1 MKLEQSFEVAA
12 PLDRVWAAL
21 IDVEKVAPCLPGA
34 EITGRNDDGTYNGSF
49 RVKIG
54 PTAAAYVGK
63 LEMENVD
70 EASHSATM
78 QAAGTDRRGQGGAK
92 ATIASSVK
100 EGAAGTSVVEVS
112 TEYSITGRLA
122 RFGRGGMIEEIG
134 NRLLTEF
141 ASALQ
146 AMLAGPGEYET
157 FVAMPAVGAA
167 DAATGG
173 AADAGGAGAKPKR
186 KPRKDL
192 AAAAEAVAA
201 ASQPVEPEPG
211 VEDLPDLAVEAAA
224 EEELSAIVPEAS
236 VESEPPRAEVPQPP
250 TEPELLPPAPE
261 PVPSEPAQP
270 EVVPPAPEVVP
281 PEPEVVP
288 PEPEPAPEP
297 PPPPPAPEPAPPP
310 PAPEPPSPPAGSR
323 AAANAGPRAATD
335 RRRGAARRPG
345 PGPHRHRGPHQEQ
358 PHPGGRAVG
367 GAAVRAPSP
376 PPAHLEPAA
385 ARERARDVDNEAVGA
400 LPDLGVDDAHDL
412 DVGAPES
419 VVLAAIALK
428 AVAG

>member
-141 ASALQ
+141 AAALQ

-157 FVAMPAVGAA
+157 FVGMPAVGAA

-173 AADAGGAGAKPKR
+173 AADGAADAGGAGGKPKR

-201 ASQPVEPEPG
+201 ASQPAAPEPEPVGAAEPEPG

-250 TEPELLPPAPE
+250 SEPELVPPAPE
-261 PVPSEPAQP
+261 PVPSEPAPEP

-297 PPPPPAPEPAPPP
+297 EPRAASHP
-310 PAPEPPSPPAGSR
+310 R
-323 AAANAGPRAATD
+323 AAAARRAAGAARAAARPRSRRPPSRGRPRSPRRHRRHQPPTPSRSTAWPWSAPSSSNASRATPFRWSRCWWGCCSCSVGAAGAPRA
-335 RRRGAARRPG
+335 RRGA
-345 PGPHRHRGPHQEQ
+345 
-358 PHPGGRAVG
+358 RAC
-367 GAAVRAPSP
+367 A
-376 PPAHLEPAA
+376 
-385 ARERARDVDNEAVGA
+385 
-400 LPDLGVDDAHDL
+400 
-412 DVGAPES
+412 
-419 VVLAAIALK
+419 
-428 AVAG
+428 

>member
-12 PLDRVWAAL
+12 PMDRVWAAL

-100 EGAAGTSVVEVS
+100 EGAPGMSVVEVL

-122 RFGRGGMIEEIG
+122 RFGRGGTIEEIG

-141 ASALQ
+141 AASLQ
-146 AMLAGPGEYET
+146 AMLVGPGEYET
-157 FVAMPAVGAA
+157 FVGMPAAGAA
-167 DAATGG
+167 DAAGE
-173 AADAGGAGAKPKR
+173 ALKPKR

-192 AAAAEAVAA
+192 AAAADAVAA
-201 ASQPVEPEPG
+201 ASQPAAGAEPVPEAEPVAEAEPG

-236 VESEPPRAEVPQPP
+236 LESEPPAAEVPQPP
-250 TEPELLPPAPE
+250 SEPELVPPAPE
-261 PVPSEPAQP
+261 PVPSEPTPSAP
-270 EVVPPAPEVVP
+270 EVVPPAPEPEVVPPAPEPEVVP

-297 PPPPPAPEPAPPP
+297 PPPPPAPEPPPPP
-310 PAPEPPSPPAGSR
+310 PAPEPPP
-323 AAANAGPRAATD
+323 
-335 RRRGAARRPG
+335 
-345 PGPHRHRGPHQEQ
+345 
-358 PHPGGRAVG
+358 
-367 GAAVRAPSP
+367 P
-376 PPAHLEPAA
+376 PPAPEPPPPPPPPPPPAA
-385 ARERARDVDNEAVGA
+385 EAEPLDGLALARSVIVDRIKSNPVPLVA
-400 LPDLGVDDAHDL
+400 LL
-412 DVGAPES
+412 
-419 VVLAAIALK
+419 LAFLLLRRWRQRS
-428 AVAG
+428 

>member
-49 RVKIG
+49 HVKIG

-141 ASALQ
+141 AAALQ

-167 DAATGG
+167 DAAADGAAGG
-173 AADAGGAGAKPKR
+173 AADAGGAGGKPKR

-201 ASQPVEPEPG
+201 ASQPAAPEPEPG
-211 VEDLPDLAVEAAA
+211 
-224 EEELSAIVPEAS
+224 
-236 VESEPPRAEVPQPP
+236 
-250 TEPELLPPAPE
+250 
-261 PVPSEPAQP
+261 
-270 EVVPPAPEVVP
+270 
-281 PEPEVVP
+281 
-288 PEPEPAPEP
+288 
-297 PPPPPAPEPAPPP
+297 
-310 PAPEPPSPPAGSR
+310 GC
-323 AAANAGPRAATD
+323 
-335 RRRGAARRPG
+335 GA
-345 PGPHRHRGPHQEQ
+345 
-358 PHPGGRAVG
+358 
-367 GAAVRAPSP
+367 
-376 PPAHLEPAA
+376 
-385 ARERARDVDNEAVGA
+385 
-400 LPDLGVDDAHDL
+400 
-412 DVGAPES
+412 
-419 VVLAAIALK
+419 
-428 AVAG
+428 